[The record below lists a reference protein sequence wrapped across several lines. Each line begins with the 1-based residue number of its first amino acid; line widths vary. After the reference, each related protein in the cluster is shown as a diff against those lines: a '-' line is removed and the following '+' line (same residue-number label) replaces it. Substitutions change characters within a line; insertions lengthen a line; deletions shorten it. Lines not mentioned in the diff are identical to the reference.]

1 MVVMAK
7 TGRAVVRARLR
18 FGTEVAST
26 HLAKGRSRPFGIPT
40 PAAFATPKRDLGMNN
55 EDQTTQDRIA
65 ASKAAYEARRM
76 RVWTSYSDPAEFAE
90 VKRAAKAA
98 GLKPGEYL
106 RAAERAYRQRR
117 YMVPADIRQ
126 RLEALTTLLRNI
138 ATSLNQVARF
148 TNTLQKKRGWLG
160 KKPFDWREAEARVHE
175 LEREVKDFIRQPPEE
190 GP

>member
-1 MVVMAK
+1 
-7 TGRAVVRARLR
+7 
-18 FGTEVAST
+18 
-26 HLAKGRSRPFGIPT
+26 
-40 PAAFATPKRDLGMNN
+40 MNN
-55 EDQTTQDRIA
+55 EDQTTQDRIE

-76 RVWTSYSDPAEFAE
+76 RVWASYSDPAEFAE

-148 TNTLQKKRGWLG
+148 TNTLNKKSGWLG

-175 LEREVKDFIRQPPEE
+175 LEREVKDFILRPPEAG